1 MGQDFIVMI
10 GIIVV
15 LFGITYF
22 MTIRPQQ
29 KRFKEHQNL
38 LNELKNGDEVMTA
51 GGFIGTVVSL
61 DEDTAVIA
69 LEPDG
74 INAKI
79 NRQSIVSN
87 MTQNKTV
94 D

>member
-1 MGQDFIVMI
+1 MGNDFLVMG

-38 LNELKNGDEVMTA
+38 LNELKSGDEIMTA
-51 GGFIGTVVSL
+51 GGFIGKIVNVN
-61 DEDTAVIA
+61 EDTAVIA

-74 INAKI
+74 VKAKI

-87 MTQNKTV
+87 MTQNKSI

>member
-29 KRFKEHQNL
+29 KMFK
-38 LNELKNGDEVMTA
+38 
-51 GGFIGTVVSL
+51 
-61 DEDTAVIA
+61 
-69 LEPDG
+69 
-74 INAKI
+74 
-79 NRQSIVSN
+79 
-87 MTQNKTV
+87 
-94 D
+94 